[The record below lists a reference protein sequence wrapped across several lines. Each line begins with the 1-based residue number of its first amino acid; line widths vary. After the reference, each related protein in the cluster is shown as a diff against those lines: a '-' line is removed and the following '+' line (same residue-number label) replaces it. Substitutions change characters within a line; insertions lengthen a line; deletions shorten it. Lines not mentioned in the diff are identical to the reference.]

1 MIGSKKDMNLTTI
14 TITNEAIVSILL
26 ESVPNIKNAMNLSQN
41 VMKNISST
49 KNREEKKWN
58 NLDNSSKRRLV

>member
-26 ESVPNIKNAMNLSQN
+26 ESVPDIKNAMNLSQN
-41 VMKNISST
+41 DMKNISST